1 MKRRKT
7 ISKYHVDDM
16 GRIKKKEV
24 TLSPKVESM
33 LGLALLAEAIKEGTT
48 LEGDILNEGTE
59 EAYDLNEN
67 DNNEVE
73 VVDVDGV

>member
-16 GRIKKKEV
+16 GRITKKEV

-33 LGLALLAEAIKEGTT
+33 LGLALLAEAIKEGAT

-59 EAYDLNEN
+59 EAYDLNED
-67 DNNEVE
+67 DNNEIK

>member
-7 ISKYHVDDM
+7 VSKYHVDDM

-24 TLSPKVESM
+24 TLSPQVESM
-33 LGLALLAEAIKEGTT
+33 LGLAFLAEAMKEEAT
-48 LEGDILNEGTE
+48 LKGDILNEGIE
-59 EAYDLNEN
+59 EAYDLNED
-67 DNNEVE
+67 DNNEIE